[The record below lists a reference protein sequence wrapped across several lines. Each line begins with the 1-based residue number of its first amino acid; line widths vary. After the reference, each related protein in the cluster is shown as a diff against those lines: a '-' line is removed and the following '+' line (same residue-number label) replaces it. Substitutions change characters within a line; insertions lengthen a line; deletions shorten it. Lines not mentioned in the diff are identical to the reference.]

1 MVTYFYQERAD
12 PSSYISTVVS
22 IPDLSWLQSISQAA
36 ELRQYNNY
44 TTRAD
49 VTGYLQNAVDISWM
63 NSNSRLIIRPI
74 VQVYSQR
81 ADIQWYLSPTAAPN
95 LQWIQSGYQYVKS
108 IPTYQSQR
116 ASTVGFLSPPLN
128 VSWATNTY
136 DIVLPSVVTR
146 SSKVDPSGYISPP
159 IDLSWLI
166 LVSNAQEIPQ
176 RTLNSFQS
184 NTSSFLPI
192 IIIPDL
198 SWIQSK
204 SSRGILVP
212 GIYSTW
218 NDPTWLLTPTPDIS
232 WLYPGNSVRIVVP
245 GIESNYTNPTWF
257 LNTVPDVSWIQVSS
271 KAGYLLRGIS
281 SRYSD
286 VSWFL
291 NIPPPPDL
299 SWLGVGEIIR
309 IPTRLTSSTYV
320 IPLSIITVIPD
331 SLFIIEMNIIPS
343 VDGVIKIQA
352 FPINS
357 STSVI
362 VKAGSVAFIYDV

>member
-63 NSNSRLIIRPI
+63 NSNSGLIIRPI

-192 IIIPDL
+192 IIIPD
-198 SWIQSK
+198 
-204 SSRGILVP
+204 
-212 GIYSTW
+212 
-218 NDPTWLLTPTPDIS
+218 
-232 WLYPGNSVRIVVP
+232 
-245 GIESNYTNPTWF
+245 
-257 LNTVPDVSWIQVSS
+257 VSWIQVSS